1 MSAVLWIHIY
11 IPNNT
16 KSMGMRKLWAGGG
29 GQFSAPPPA
38 YYIILLQHISTG
50 NVFLHI
56 GGYVPRLT
64 LRLHFPW
71 PSFLRDSI
79 TRVFIR
85 FLRGQHHRI
94 LLFHRI
100 IFCCGTLPLSIL
112 ISSCGA
118 GNPFTYMY
126 HQFGY

>member
-1 MSAVLWIHIY
+1 VSAVLWIHIY
-11 IPNNT
+11 IPNNI

-94 LLFHRI
+94 LLFHLGGGLVG
-100 IFCCGTLPLSIL
+100 GTHPFFTRRESHEITSISKL
-112 ISSCGA
+112 IVHS
-118 GNPFTYMY
+118 P
-126 HQFGY
+126 